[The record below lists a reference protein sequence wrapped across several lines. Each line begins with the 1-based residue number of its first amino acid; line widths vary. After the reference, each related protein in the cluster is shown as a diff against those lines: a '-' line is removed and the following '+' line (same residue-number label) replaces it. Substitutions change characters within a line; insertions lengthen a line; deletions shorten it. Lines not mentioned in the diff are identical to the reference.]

1 MGVRLRIRIVLSS
14 DNRDWLMNEAK
25 IEFATNVPVQ
35 CEEEQG
41 ANAQTSRWAMGNG
54 SDRANDCVWPGLR
67 GRIVVHLWLV
77 S

>member
-1 MGVRLRIRIVLSS
+1 MLSS

-35 CEEEQG
+35 CEESR
-41 ANAQTSRWAMGNG
+41 AQMHKQASGQWIGPRKMT
-54 SDRANDCVWPGLR
+54 VWPGLR
-67 GRIVVHLWLV
+67 GRMVLLWLV